1 MSRSV
6 HSQTVSEYARRLG
19 VLPLIE
25 PQTEAQV
32 NRRGMMNKLK
42 MLVLTALVG
51 ATVGV
56 GALAAAPSASAETA
70 FPGKLTIVSLGN
82 DRYNLVA
89 SGNFGSAHWDGVDV
103 SIRLWGDD
111 EWYDDLL
118 YTPPGTIHL
127 DLWDRHFERA
137 FSVGGSVLNEDWG
150 ADEIYADARL
160 YDHAT
165 GKLFLTI
172 KTNNLYGNWS

>member
-1 MSRSV
+1 
-6 HSQTVSEYARRLG
+6 
-19 VLPLIE
+19 
-25 PQTEAQV
+25 
-32 NRRGMMNKLK
+32 MNKLK
-42 MLVLTALVG
+42 MLVLAG
-51 ATVGV
+51 IAAATVGV
-56 GALAAAPSASAETA
+56 GMLAAAPSASAETA
-70 FPGKLTIVSLGN
+70 FPGKLTIAPLGN

-89 SGNFGSAHWDGVDV
+89 SGHFGSLHFSGVDL

-111 EWYDDLL
+111 EWSDDLL

-127 DLWDRHFERA
+127 EIWTQDFERA

>member
-1 MSRSV
+1 MALMIAALS
-6 HSQTVSEYARRLG
+6 
-19 VLPLIE
+19 
-25 PQTEAQV
+25 
-32 NRRGMMNKLK
+32 
-42 MLVLTALVG
+42 LVACST
-51 ATVGV
+51 
-56 GALAAAPSASAETA
+56 AAAASAETA
-70 FPGKLTIVSLGN
+70 FPGKLTIAPLGN

-89 SGNFGSAHWDGVDV
+89 SGNFGSAHWSGVDV

-127 DLWDRHFERA
+127 DLWDQHFERA
-137 FSVGGSVLNEDWG
+137 FSVDGSVLNEDWG

-172 KTNNLYGNWS
+172 KTNLLYGSWS

>member
-1 MSRSV
+1 MTFRK
-6 HSQTVSEYARRLG
+6 RLALF
-19 VLPLIE
+19 VAAI
-25 PQTEAQV
+25 AV
-32 NRRGMMNKLK
+32 
-42 MLVLTALVG
+42 VACSATA
-51 ATVGV
+51 
-56 GALAAAPSASAETA
+56 SASAETA
-70 FPGKLTIVSLGN
+70 FPGKLTITPIGS
-82 DRYNLVA
+82 DQYNLVA
-89 SGNFGSAHWDGVDV
+89 SGHFGSVHSSGVDV

-127 DLWDRHFERA
+127 DTWVEDFSRA
-137 FSVGGSVLNEDWG
+137 FSVSGSVLNEDWG

>member
-1 MSRSV
+1 M
-6 HSQTVSEYARRLG
+6 
-19 VLPLIE
+19 
-25 PQTEAQV
+25 
-32 NRRGMMNKLK
+32 NRFK
-42 MLVLTALVG
+42 MLVLTTLVG

-70 FPGKLTIVSLGN
+70 FPGKLTIAPLGN

-89 SGNFGSAHWDGVDV
+89 SGDSPFLRWDGVDV

-111 EWYDDLL
+111 AWSDDLL
-118 YTPPGTIHL
+118 YTVPGTIHL
-127 DLWDRHFERA
+127 DLWDQHFSRA
-137 FSVGGSVLNEDWG
+137 FSVDGSVLNEDWG
-150 ADEIYADARL
+150 TDEIYADARL

-165 GKLFLTI
+165 GKLLVTI